1 MHHHHHILTTAT
13 RPTVVAPFVIPTLG
27 SIRHKHEYA
36 PRFKNLRKA
45 QRGRITVRTGGSTRG
60 STVEFG
66 QWGLRLIGE
75 GVRLFDKQLKA
86 ADGAASQL
94 IRKAAP
100 GSQLYRRFLLSTPV
114 TRKGVNIRMGKG
126 KGDIENMATRWP
138 VGKVVFEVGG
148 QMHDQVV
155 KEAFK
160 RASRRLPGRWEIIKK
175 GDLPIVGTQEVP
187 EPAPKDYLKEMAE
200 NPTKRFQALED
211 SKKEEFVKY
220 RRR

>member
-1 MHHHHHILTTAT
+1 M
-13 RPTVVAPFVIPTLG
+13 VIP

-66 QWGLRLIGE
+66 QWGLRLVSE

-86 ADGAASQL
+86 ADGAVVQL

-138 VGKVVFEVGG
+138 TGKIAFEIGG
-148 QMHDQVV
+148 EMHDQVV

-160 RASRRLPGRWEIIKK
+160 RASRRLPGRWEVVKK
-175 GDLPIVGTQEVP
+175 GDMPIVGSQEVP
-187 EPAPKDYLKEMAE
+187 APAPKNYLTALAE
-200 NPTKRFQALED
+200 NPTKRFQAMED
-211 SKKEEFVKY
+211 AKKEEFVKY